1 MNFDGVMVAASV
13 FGLGAVLVHVFLFL
27 ARMSAEIRRL
37 RRDLTKIESQL
48 DSCKTTRGGLL
59 IPPRPEDPGLD
70 AEPVTYR
77 EAIAKYPLPRRG

>member
-1 MNFDGVMVAASV
+1 MNFDGVVVVASV

-59 IPPRPEDPGLD
+59 PPRPEDLGLD